1 MELLRRD
8 PFGLR
13 PLYFAETPAGIVW
26 SESVWDLLRRPGVPR
41 ALDPSAAAAF
51 LGGVPASDGSLFR
64 GIRRVPPGHVLAL
77 ENSRPRLRRYWSAP
91 EPASEATT
99 RMARGEAGHELLRH
113 LRATVSQRPLPLACA
128 LSGGLDSGV
137 LLALM
142 AEQAP
147 RPLAL
152 TLADD
157 FTDGEELAATRAL
170 AEHCGATLELLAIRE
185 EDLPDHLESTV
196 LACEEPI
203 WNGRAV
209 ARHLFFRA
217 ARQTGVAALLS
228 GVGADEVLWGNPPA
242 LLDMRQRL
250 EAERVLAETVLTP
263 DARANLRTE
272 RPHTERMPEG
282 VLVRSRQLVLSHV
295 LPDST
300 LPPECR
306 TSFAEGIAVHLP
318 YLSASVAEFALS
330 LPVSWQV
337 SGATGK
343 RLLREAA
350 QGLLPDHIRWA
361 PKHAR
366 LAPSGGRSLRARAR
380 WRDLYDA
387 WLTEAGLGALE
398 VVDPRRVR
406 QLLDRHQS
414 DPADDDDTRRDALL
428 MKLVSIAILKAAV
441 VAEVTSPPQRGSDA
455 DQPRHG
461 R

>member
-1 MELLRRD
+1 MELARRD
-8 PFGLR
+8 PFGVR
-13 PLYFAETPAGIVW
+13 PLYFAETPGGIVW

-41 ALDPSAAAAF
+41 ALDPSAVAAF
-51 LGGVPASDGSLFR
+51 LYGVLRSDGSLFR
-64 GIRRVPPGHVLAL
+64 GIRRVPPGHVLDL
-77 ENSRPRLRRYWSAP
+77 EDGRPRLRRYWSAP

-113 LRATVSQRPLPLACA
+113 LRGAVSQRPLPSACA

-137 LLALM
+137 LLALV
-142 AEQAP
+142 AEEAP

-157 FTDGEELAATRAL
+157 FTDGDELAATRSL
-170 AEHCGATLELLAIRE
+170 AGHCGAALRVLTIRE
-185 EDLPDHLESTV
+185 EDLPDHLEATV

-217 ARQTGVAALLS
+217 ARQTGVTALLS

-242 LLDMRQRL
+242 LLELPQRV

-263 DARANLRTE
+263 EARSNLPAE
-272 RPHTERMPEG
+272 PHTERMSED
-282 VLVRSRQLVLSHV
+282 VLTQSRRLVLSHV

-330 LPVSWQV
+330 LPVSWQL

-350 QGLLPDHIRWA
+350 QGLVPDHIRWA
-361 PKHAR
+361 PKQAR
-366 LAPSGGRSLRARAR
+366 LAPSGGRSVRARAR
-380 WRDLYDA
+380 WRGLYDA
-387 WLTEAGLGALE
+387 WLTEAGLSALE
-398 VVDPRRVR
+398 VIDPRRGR
-406 QLLDRHQS
+406 QLLDRNES
-414 DPADDDDTRRDALL
+414 DPAVDGGTRRDALL
-428 MKLVSIAILKAAV
+428 MKLVSIAIFKAAV